1 MRVVVVRD
9 RLDASPSTARRI
21 AGLEDARPY
30 KDSVCAELHHE
41 CGVGWCSHAAS
52 GEIDDRQTAKLLRLL
67 EQLIRCAEVL
77 RLGHQLVVGHIPEL
91 AYAVLHRAHVA
102 HCLDDVT
109 GAGFALGANH
119 GGAFADAA
127 EGLAEVAAAAYEGDR
142 EVPLIDVVP
151 FVRGGQ
157 HFRFVDVVDPHRLE
171 DLGLDEVADAHLRHH
186 RDADSVHNALDH
198 LRVGHAGDTT
208 VGADVSRNTLEG
220 HDGAGASLFGDL
232 RVLRRDDVHDDAA
245 LQHLGKATLNGIG
258 SGLDNHRT
266 PPGVDSSIGW
276 ARYGYKRESIE
287 LRVDFARSYNVAVR
301 TALTR
306 GAPGVGCG
314 WFHEH
319 LEDMTPIR
327 VAVVVALAVATSAM
341 VLSDASEGVGTT
353 VRVSVTASGEQLNGR
368 SLVYPGGMTPD
379 GRYVAFST
387 EASNL
392 YPGDYDSIS
401 EVAVKDTLTGAVDL
415 VSVSSGGVPGTGQ
428 FADISADGRFVAFW
442 SSSSNL
448 VPGDTNGDGDAFLR
462 DRQADTTILVGLS
475 PTGGQST
482 NGSEAPSV
490 SDDGRFVAFSAV
502 AQWGFPGE
510 IERHI
515 YVRDTLNNTTE
526 LISQSNL
533 GVPAYC
539 PTTIDCSNAPAIS
552 GNGRYVTFGS
562 KSANLVPSDTND
574 VSDIFVYDRDTDSI
588 ERISLGA
595 AGVQANAGSTDASV
609 SADGRVVEFVSAAST
624 LVAGD
629 TNERFDAFVRDRQ
642 TQVTTRVSVSSGGFE
657 ANNDTLDAIISDN
670 GRYVALS
677 SLASNLV
684 QGDTNGAQDG
694 FVHDLQTG
702 TTNRVTVDPSGQQ
715 LAGLSGGVNISE
727 DGRSAAF
734 YSEACDV
741 TAGDTNSTDD
751 VFLRDLQATTG
762 PPVTCGFLE
771 VATDLEDDSTPP
783 NLPNSAGSVD
793 WCRRVNPNGLLDG
806 DEDAIDRITVD
817 IVVAPHAIPGS
828 SPLHA
833 FDFALSYNPD
843 VVRIVAADDRQIL
856 AASPGDPDPTSLSDA
871 TPDQDGSWF
880 GGAIDLGGQAESG
893 TGVLLRLTLEAAA
906 PGITPIVVDPASL
919 LGQNATPI
927 PVNAVWPGT
936 LVSGPDS
943 GLCTSDHARPAPAL
957 EEGDRVRSR

>member
-1 MRVVVVRD
+1 
-9 RLDASPSTARRI
+9 
-21 AGLEDARPY
+21 
-30 KDSVCAELHHE
+30 
-41 CGVGWCSHAAS
+41 
-52 GEIDDRQTAKLLRLL
+52 
-67 EQLIRCAEVL
+67 
-77 RLGHQLVVGHIPEL
+77 
-91 AYAVLHRAHVA
+91 
-102 HCLDDVT
+102 
-109 GAGFALGANH
+109 
-119 GGAFADAA
+119 
-127 EGLAEVAAAAYEGDR
+127 
-142 EVPLIDVVP
+142 
-151 FVRGGQ
+151 
-157 HFRFVDVVDPHRLE
+157 
-171 DLGLDEVADAHLRHH
+171 
-186 RDADSVHNALDH
+186 
-198 LRVGHAGDTT
+198 
-208 VGADVSRNTLEG
+208 
-220 HDGAGASLFGDL
+220 
-232 RVLRRDDVHDDAA
+232 
-245 LQHLGKATLNGIG
+245 
-258 SGLDNHRT
+258 
-266 PPGVDSSIGW
+266 
-276 ARYGYKRESIE
+276 
-287 LRVDFARSYNVAVR
+287 
-301 TALTR
+301 
-306 GAPGVGCG
+306 
-314 WFHEH
+314 
-319 LEDMTPIR
+319 
-327 VAVVVALAVATSAM
+327 
-341 VLSDASEGVGTT
+341 
-353 VRVSVTASGEQLNGR
+353 
-368 SLVYPGGMTPD
+368 MTPD

-943 GLCTSDHARPAPAL
+943 GLCTDTD
-957 EEGDRVRSR
+957 GDRIADAADNCDSAVNIDQADGDSDGLGDSCDEDDDNVLPGDVDELLCGGDPMDPSLQPERIDGAHLLVDDDGDGLVDESLAQGTEPYECDGDGFIGNRELFVGTHPQAQCPATPVTNDEIQDAWPADNNDDRRVNLSDVSRFSTSYNSFPGQANYDSRFDLNASFSVNLADISTLSPSYNTTCN